1 MCKRR
6 LGEHNEGAMTV
17 ATRRTLI
24 YRIHAAKRML
34 QRGISSAHIEHV
46 VEVCEVIE
54 TYPEDTPFAS
64 RLVLGT
70 LGSKAI
76 HVVLADEPD
85 TDRTYVITAYY
96 PDPNQWD
103 EEFRRRKP

>member
-1 MCKRR
+1 
-6 LGEHNEGAMTV
+6 MTV
-17 ATRRTLI
+17 VAHRTLV

-34 QRGISSAHIEHV
+34 QRGISSVDIEQV
-46 VEVCEVIE
+46 VELGEVIE

-70 LGSKAI
+70 PSGKPL
-76 HVVLADEPD
+76 HVVLADEPG

-96 PDPNQWD
+96 PAPEQWD
-103 EEFRRRKP
+103 DDFRRRKL

>member
-1 MCKRR
+1 MSV
-6 LGEHNEGAMTV
+6 V
-17 ATRRTLI
+17 APRTLV

-46 VEVCEVIE
+46 VEVGEVIE

-64 RLVLGT
+64 RLVLGAASGKP
-70 LGSKAI
+70 L

-96 PDPNQWD
+96 PDPEQWD
-103 EEFRRRKP
+103 DDFRRRKP